1 MNKKTMMVL
10 AALGIAQAKETLA
23 NDLMGLPVVNST
35 NPAIVAQSLQ
45 VNVDTVRVL
54 RMFADMGALQ
64 FNNESGSVEVNPTNL
79 PNVMVRGLSES
90 TEVALDEGRDVYVL
104 TDSFVS
110 VLAQN
115 HVFTQLGT
123 QESVQANRTILNRL
137 RENTTPVPRQD
148 QVYHAESSFIAG
160 H

>member
-54 RMFADMGALQ
+54 RMFADMEH
-64 FNNESGSVEVNPTNL
+64 FNLTMKVVPLRSIQPTYPMSWSEGSVNQPRSHWMKVETY
-79 PNVMVRGLSES
+79 MYS
-90 TEVALDEGRDVYVL
+90 
-104 TDSFVS
+104 
-110 VLAQN
+110 Q
-115 HVFTQLGT
+115 
-123 QESVQANRTILNRL
+123 
-137 RENTTPVPRQD
+137 TPL
-148 QVYHAESSFIAG
+148 
-160 H
+160 